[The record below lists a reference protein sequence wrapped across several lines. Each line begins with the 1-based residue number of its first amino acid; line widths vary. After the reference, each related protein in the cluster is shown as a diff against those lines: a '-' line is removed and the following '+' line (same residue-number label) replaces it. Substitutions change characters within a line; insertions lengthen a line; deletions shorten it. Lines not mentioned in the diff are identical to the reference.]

1 MLAVGRSVRV
11 INIQSPFYQWVGK
24 LDERLDLDYWKGSFV
39 ISTSTGL
46 SLNLTFHEK
55 ELDLLGK

>member
-11 INIQSPFYQWVGK
+11 INIQSSFYQWVGK

-39 ISTSTGL
+39 IGTGL
-46 SLNLTFHEK
+46 SLNLTFSEK
-55 ELDLLGK
+55 ELGLLGKVN

>member
-24 LDERLDLDYWKGSFV
+24 LDERLDLDYWKGSYS
-39 ISTSTGL
+39 ISTGL
-46 SLNLTFHEK
+46 SLNLTFSDK
-55 ELDLLGK
+55 ELELTGTI